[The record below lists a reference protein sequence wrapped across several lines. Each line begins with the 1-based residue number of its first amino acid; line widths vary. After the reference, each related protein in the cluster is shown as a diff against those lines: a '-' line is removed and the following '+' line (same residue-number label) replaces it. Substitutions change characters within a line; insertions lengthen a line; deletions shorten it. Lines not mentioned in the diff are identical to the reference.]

1 VTGAGSPSIFRGV
14 HGGGLLRKRRRV
26 AFARVKDTTLTLPPR
41 LARLRYLIVAPGFQP
56 WDLGRY
62 CERLLRADHLAC
74 ATFAYGDRPGAE
86 QETRLLEAVRQF
98 RPHIVVAL
106 KLEGIRP
113 QTLAAIR
120 AHAFVALWYVDCFGK
135 FVPRWLAP
143 LLAHVDLFL
152 TSANGMV
159 PTYRRHTGAPVRW
172 VYEGAHL
179 PSFPRLRAPT
189 ARLAAYRSE
198 VAFVGNVRHSLTKV
212 PAARERLL
220 HAVHRRFDLRI
231 WGPQGL
237 PADART
243 KRLKITEWPAYNQ
256 ELVRVCNAAA
266 IVLGINEVNS
276 VDRYF
281 SNRTFLTLACG
292 GFHVTHYVPGLES
305 MFENRRHLVWF
316 HSDDEC
322 LDLIRYYLDR
332 PRERRAIARAGQAW
346 TRRRYGMRRS
356 WRRILSAI
364 DEVYPGRRR

>member
-1 VTGAGSPSIFRGV
+1 MPALPS
-14 HGGGLLRKRRRV
+14 
-26 AFARVKDTTLTLPPR
+26 R
-41 LARLRYLIVAPGFQP
+41 LARLRYLIVAPELRA

-62 CERLLRADHLAC
+62 CERLLRADRLAC
-74 ATFAYGDRPGAE
+74 ETFAYGDRPDAE
-86 QETRLLEAVRQF
+86 QETRLLDAVRRF
-98 RPHIVVAL
+98 RPHIVLAL

-120 AHAFVALWYVDCFGK
+120 ARAFVALWYVDCFGEW
-135 FVPRWLAP
+135 VPRWLAA

-159 PTYRRHTGAPVRW
+159 PAYRRHTAAPVLW
-172 VYEGAHL
+172 VYEGVHL
-179 PSFPRLRAPT
+179 PSFPRLHRST

-198 VAFVGNVRHSLTKV
+198 VAFIGNVRHSSTNV

-220 HAVHRRFDLRI
+220 HAVQRRFDLRI

-237 PADART
+237 PADARM
-243 KRLKITEWPAYNQ
+243 KRLKVTEWPAYNA

-281 SNRTFLTLACG
+281 SNRTFLTLAGG
-292 GFHVTHYVPGLES
+292 GFHLTHYVPGLES
-305 MFENRRHLVWF
+305 LFENRRHLVWF

-322 LDLIRYYLDR
+322 LDLIRYYLHH

-356 WRRILSAI
+356 WRRILAAI
-364 DEVYPGRRR
+364 EEVYPGRRS